1 MSRMKN
7 VHSLIATLREAADD
21 LEAVFDDGLFYAPQ
35 ETPTATVETQTETQ
49 TVTLEEVRAV
59 LSEKK
64 MAGHGEAVRALLTR
78 HGASKLSEIA
88 PAHYPA
94 MLEEAR
100 AIT

>member
-7 VHSLIATLREAADD
+7 VHNLIATLREAADD
-21 LEAVFDDGLFYAPQ
+21 LEAVFSDGLFYAPQ
-35 ETPTATVETQTETQ
+35 ETPGATVETP

-64 MAGHGEAVRALLTR
+64 AAGHGEAVRALLTR
-78 HGASKLSEIA
+78 HGASKLSEID
-88 PAHYPA
+88 PSRYPA